1 MKIKMQ
7 TLKRPAYL
15 AAAFVIAVAGVAQG
29 LLMRKAYAFPA
40 GSALVNR
47 EIRISDARPDAS
59 AVTYMVGFQPATN
72 YAVTGIIV
80 DFCSGANTPIINDPT
95 CVIPPGFTIGGSP
108 SVTVTSVDS
117 GSSAYTELGAGSGGT
132 WTATD
137 HFSNGQTLRLTHN
150 GTGPTIN
157 AGTKYVFTI
166 NNVHNPSGTGSF
178 YARIVTYT
186 DDVEDVTTY
195 THSAAEDGAS
205 TNEAEDYGG
214 IALSTAAVISISAKV
229 QETLVFC
236 VSGPNGYDGG
246 GEPVAPTIGN
256 GCSSGISTPSL
267 VLGHGTNM
275 ILDNTATDNDSA
287 YMQASTNAQSGINI
301 RMKNVS
307 ATTCGG
313 LSRNGGTDNCPI
325 AASGA
330 SSATIPAGTA
340 ALFGARFVA
349 GSGITAAS
357 PYNGAASNYG
367 MDQTT
372 AGNNVL
378 STYGSLV
385 GSSAAPLSNIQSEL
399 QFAATATVTT
409 PAGLY
414 AASLSIIATGT
425 F

>member
-1 MKIKMQ
+1 MQ
-7 TLKRPAYL
+7 NFKRTSYVV
-15 AAAFVIAVAGVAQG
+15 AAFVVAVAGVAQG
-29 LLMRKAYAFPA
+29 LLSRKAYAFPSGA
-40 GSALVNR
+40 TLINR
-47 EIRISDARPDAS
+47 EIRLSDARPDAS
-59 AVTYMVGFQPATN
+59 GVTYMVAFQPASN

-80 DFCSGANTPIINDPT
+80 DFCSGANTPIINDAT
-95 CVIPPGFTIGGSP
+95 CVIPPGFTMGGSP

-117 GSSAYTELGAGSGGT
+117 GNSAYTALGAGTGGT
-132 WTATD
+132 GWTATD
-137 HFSNGQTLRLTHN
+137 HFSNGQTLRLTHD

-195 THSAAEDGAS
+195 THAAADDGAS

-214 IALSTAAVISISAKV
+214 IALSTAAVISITAKV

-246 GEPVAPTIGN
+246 GEPVTPTIGN
-256 GCSSGISTPSL
+256 GCSSGISTPNL

-275 ILDNTATDNDSA
+275 ILDNQFTDNDSA

-313 LSRNGGTDNCPI
+313 LSRNAGTDNCPI
-325 AASGA
+325 AAVGA
-330 SSATIPAGTA
+330 AAATIPAGTA
-340 ALFGARFVA
+340 ALFGARFVP
-349 GSGITAAS
+349 GSGITAAA

-414 AASLSIIATGT
+414 SANLSIIATGT

>member
-1 MKIKMQ
+1 MQ
-7 TLKRPAYL
+7 SFKRPAYV
-15 AAAFVIAVAGVAQG
+15 AAALVLAVAGVAQG
-29 LLMRKAYAFPA
+29 LLFRKAYAFPTG
-40 GSALVNR
+40 GSLINR
-47 EIRISDARPDAS
+47 EIRISDARPDA
-59 AVTYMVGFQPATN
+59 ANVTYMVGFQPASN
-72 YAVTGIIV
+72 YTIKGIIV
-80 DFCSGANTPIINDPT
+80 DFCSGANTPIINDTT
-95 CVIPPGFTIGGSP
+95 CVIPPGFDITATP
-108 SVTVTSVDS
+108 SVTTTSVDS
-117 GSSAYTELGAGSGGT
+117 GSSAYTSLTGT

-137 HFSNGQTLRLTHN
+137 HFNATSSGQTLRLTN
-150 GTGPTIN
+150 STGVAIT

-166 NNVHNPSGTGSF
+166 NGVHNPSGTGTF

-186 DDVEDVTTY
+186 SDTEDVTTY
-195 THSAAEDGAS
+195 THAAADDGAN
-205 TNEAEDYGG
+205 TNEAVDYGG
-214 IALSTAAVISISAKV
+214 IALSTAAVIDIRAKV

-236 VSGPNGYDGG
+236 VSGPASYDGS

-256 GCSSGISTPSL
+256 GCTSGITTPNL
-267 VLGHGTNM
+267 VLGHGNNM
-275 ILDNTATDNDSA
+275 ILDNSQTDNDAA

-325 AASGA
+325 AAVGA

-340 ALFGARFVA
+340 ALFGARFVP

-357 PYNGAASNYG
+357 PYNGAAGNYG

-372 AGNNVL
+372 VGNNVL
-378 STYGSLV
+378 STYGSLI

-414 AASLSIIATGT
+414 SAQLSLIATGT

>member
-7 TLKRPAYL
+7 SLKRPAYL
-15 AAAFVIAVAGVAQG
+15 AVACVLAAAGVAQG
-29 LLMRKAYAFPA
+29 LFVQKAYAFPA
-40 GSALVNR
+40 GDPLINR

-59 AVTYMVGFQPATN
+59 GVTYMVAFQPASN

-80 DFCSGANTPIINDPT
+80 DFCDGSDTPIINDPS
-95 CVIPPGFTIGGSP
+95 CDIPTDFDIGSSP

-117 GSSAYTELGAGSGGT
+117 GNSSYTSLGAGSGGT
-132 WTATD
+132 GWTATD
-137 HFSNGQTLRLTHN
+137 HFSNGQTLRLTHD

-157 AGTKYVFTI
+157 AGTKYAFSI

-178 YARIVTYT
+178 YARIITYT

-195 THSAAEDGAS
+195 DHDAADDGDGTVA
-205 TNEAEDYGG
+205 AEDYGG

-246 GEPVAPTIGN
+246 GEPIAPTIGN
-256 GCSSGISTPSL
+256 GCSSGISTPAL
-267 VLGHGTNM
+267 TLGHGNNM
-275 ILDNTATDNDSA
+275 ILDETATDNDSA

-307 ATTCGG
+307 STTCGG
-313 LSRNGGTDNCPI
+313 LSRNGGTSCDI
-325 AASGA
+325 AARGA
-330 SSATIPAGTA
+330 TANTIIAGDTA
-340 ALFGARFVA
+340 YFGARLVP
-349 GSGITAAS
+349 GSGITASS
-357 PYNGAASNYG
+357 PYNGLASNYG

-378 STYGSLV
+378 STYGSLLGFSV
-385 GSSAAPLSNIQSEL
+385 APLSNIQSEL

-414 AASLSIIATGT
+414 SAQLSVIATGT